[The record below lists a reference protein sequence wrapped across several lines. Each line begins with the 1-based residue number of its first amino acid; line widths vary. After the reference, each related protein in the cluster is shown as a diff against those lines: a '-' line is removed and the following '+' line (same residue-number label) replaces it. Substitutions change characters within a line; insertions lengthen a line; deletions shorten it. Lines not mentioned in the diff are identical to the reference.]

1 MSQIKTHQILAKAIP
16 PHIKEDYPIFYNF
29 LRYYYQ
35 WLDTRKYL
43 SLEDISNIDY
53 TNQAISLI
61 PLEQFETNDEG
72 EKVSIKKPRPID
84 DWLGYTIVGEN
95 GARAEVVAKE
105 NGKLIIRYL
114 TKDARIE
121 RGTQV
126 YIKRDLNNSITDT
139 KLLDLAY
146 VDNIETM
153 PSLFIDEFSKM
164 LDVNQL
170 FTQNQDAIALI
181 LKNIKHLYT
190 SKGTEEALRYL
201 LKASQGVDSEV
212 TYPYENVLR
221 PSDAKWEQLV
231 AITVKTIE
239 GDVPDNIS
247 SIRIYD
253 NAETVTVNGTTSS
266 TKKYKDYSVSSIERF
281 PHNGIIRFY
290 LNRTPDFVGMPPYK
304 VDYFAD
310 DGSQDYYGE
319 IVDNISRV
327 KVVNGGKGWQVG
339 QIFIVYEQNGWFVNN
354 YSYDNELFPWSYRHS
369 RDEQDLDYGQHG
381 ISTEVRPKVKPT
393 ICKVTV
399 VDEIT
404 GAIKHAEIIQLG
416 DYVAPTKNNY
426 ITVSPLFF
434 EEGTAEEAE
443 YYATLEFDF
452 GQSTK
457 MPGRWFNDS
466 GQVSNQN
473 IVLQDSYYYQQ
484 FSYDIV
490 TTVNS
495 MFYEHLAKSMHPAG
509 TKMFTTYVAEND
521 LDASLTYD
529 VDITSPY
536 IDQSIYDM
544 AYVLEKSMDGKT
556 GIQKYMTKPLA
567 DEITVTWQMED
578 TDGNLQEFGQKVTKD
593 ISKSVR
599 DYLFVTTND
608 IIRRMVKYREDK
620 VHTEESFGVSFTRV
634 LGSSGKED
642 CAKPTDLGMD
652 KNFLKTIYENY
663 EEKKTDNVITT
674 ETTAK
679 TLCSKLKDYVFPMD
693 GSTFRPWLGYDKI
706 WDNPEDPYFY
716 RSSMDDISEQYG
728 SNARTVNISIA

>member
-16 PHIKEDYPIFYNF
+16 PHIKEDYPVFYNF

-53 TNQAISLI
+53 TNQAISII
-61 PLEQFETNDEG
+61 PLEQTKTNDDG
-72 EKVSIKKPRPID
+72 EKVVIKEARPLD

-95 GARAEVVAKE
+95 GAKAEVVAKE

-114 TKDARIE
+114 TKDARLE
-121 RGTQV
+121 NGTQI
-126 YIKRDLNNSITDT
+126 YIKRDLNDSITDT
-139 KLLDLAY
+139 ALLDLAF
-146 VDNIETM
+146 VDNVETM

-212 TYPYENVLR
+212 AYPYENVLR
-221 PSDAKWEQLV
+221 PSDSKWEQLTAV
-231 AITVKTIE
+231 TVRTIE
-239 GDVPDNIS
+239 GDVPDDVK

-253 NAETVTVNGTTSS
+253 NIETTAGTTGT
-266 TKKYKDYSVSSIERF
+266 TKRYKDYSVSSIERF
-281 PHNGIIRFY
+281 PHNNIIRFY
-290 LNRTPDFVGMPPYK
+290 LSRVPDFVGKPPYK

-319 IVDNISRV
+319 IVDNISGVR
-327 KVVNGGKGWQVG
+327 VVNGGKGWQVG

-369 RDEQDLDYGQHG
+369 RDEQDKDYGEHG
-381 ISTEVRPKVKPT
+381 VSTEVRPKVKPT

-399 VDEIT
+399 VDELT

-416 DYVAPTKNNY
+416 DYVAPTTNNY

-434 EEGTAEEAE
+434 EDGTAEEAE
-443 YYATLEFDF
+443 YYATLAFDF
-452 GQSTK
+452 GQCTK

-466 GQVSNQN
+466 GQLSNQN

-495 MFYEHLAKSMHPAG
+495 MFYEHLANAMHPAG

-521 LDASLTYD
+521 LDASLNYD
-529 VDITSPY
+529 VDITSPF

-544 AYVLEKSMDGKT
+544 AYVLESSVNGGT
-556 GIQKYMTKPLA
+556 GVQKFMTKPFA
-567 DEITVTWQMED
+567 DEVNVTWQAED
-578 TDGNLQEFGQKVTKD
+578 INNNLQEFGQKIDRAPTKG
-593 ISKSVR
+593 IR
-599 DYLFVTTND
+599 DYLMATTNELFRK
-608 IIRRMVKYREDK
+608 IVKYREDT
-620 VHTEESFGVSFTRV
+620 VYAEETLFKTSLNRG
-634 LGSSGKED
+634 LGSSGTED
-642 CAKPTDLGMD
+642 HFLIQDLYLG
-652 KNFLKTIYENY
+652 KTFLKTIYANY
-663 EEKKTDNVITT
+663 GEKKVDNVNITDNPEKDIRTV
-674 ETTAK
+674 
-679 TLCSKLKDYVFPMD
+679 LRDYVFPMD
-693 GSTFRPWLGYDKI
+693 GSTFRTWLSYENV
-706 WDNPEDPYFY
+706 WDTPTDPYFH
-716 RSSMDDISEQYG
+716 RGSRNDTTEQYG
-728 SNARTVNISIA
+728 INTRTVNISIA